1 MGRPQK
7 RKNKRNKISNVNNIS
22 NNLIENILFDL
33 AAGISK
39 SLISSKY
46 GINIDTINKIFNKY
60 HSRILDVK
68 NSISQQSF
76 CNPNIQKNNKSEC
89 VLDRYNIKMNNSRVL
104 NASNDNSPNTFIL
117 KESGTVLLSSGT
129 NIVSISSDLLTIP
142 IEIDTYVENV
152 IHDIPSNST
161 DNIPSTRI
169 PVLSNVYLGMIK
181 NRHNMP
187 VNKFIF
193 QSVSQKLMFDYDA
206 QYTIAKEVI
215 LREIKFIDG
224 EPQNVL
230 VLYTTGLTCALATI
244 IKVCDDLKINL
255 ILMHHNARVGNYE
268 PQVIFNRFYHTDNVC
283 PDVLKTVSRRKLYT
297 FGCTAKEFVDNN
309 VGYEIVETYIDK
321 TTVNADNMPT
331 ENMYRDITLFT
342 DRISAWKYYI
352 SLVEHDHKPI
362 NIFFNA
368 VKIDNNKYL
377 KLGTIS
383 SSKK

>member
-7 RKNKRNKISNVNNIS
+7 RKAKRSKLSKINNIPNS
-22 NNLIENILFDL
+22 LIENILFDL
-33 AAGISK
+33 AAGVSK
-39 SLISSKY
+39 KTIASKY
-46 GINIDTINKIFNKY
+46 GLSVDIIYKIFNKY
-60 HSRILDVK
+60 YTRILDVK
-68 NSISQQSF
+68 SSITQQPFHDTASEQDERSQHTEYDGYAVKLSD
-76 CNPNIQKNNKSEC
+76 NKILS
-89 VLDRYNIKMNNSRVL
+89 ITGSK
-104 NASNDNSPNTFIL
+104 PNTFIL
-117 KESGTVLLSSGT
+117 KDSGNVSLSSDT
-129 NIVSISSDLLTIP
+129 NIVSISSGLLTVP

-161 DNIPSTRI
+161 DNMPSTRI

-206 QYTIAKEVI
+206 QYAIAKEVI

-268 PQVIFNRFYHTDNVC
+268 PQVIFNRFYYTDNVC
-283 PDVLKTVSRRKLYT
+283 PDVLKTISRRKLYT
-297 FGCTAKEFVDNN
+297 FACTAKEFVDNN
-309 VGYEIVETYIDK
+309 GGYEIVETYIDK
-321 TTVNADNMPT
+321 PPCNADKVPS
-331 ENMYRDITLFT
+331 ENIYRDITLFT

-352 SLVEHDHKPI
+352 FLVEHDHKPI